1 MKLSMTKTNIEIKQ
15 NVAEEADAGKRLDK
29 WLAEWTD
36 LSRSRI
42 KALILDG
49 QVLAGGKPAT
59 KPTTKI
65 VEDMLYEITV
75 PAPVEAEPQP
85 EDIPLDIVYEDA
97 HLIVVN
103 KPAGLTVHPAVGN
116 WTGTLVNALLHHCQQ
131 DGALALSGIGGVL
144 RPGIVH
150 RIDKNTT
157 GLLVIAKDDKTHQG
171 LSKQFA
177 KHTVERVYVCMTRG
191 APTPRDG
198 RIETRLARSP
208 HDRKKMGVVKKQDAR
223 SIAYMQ
229 RMGKEQPGKVAIT
242 NYKFIQGFG
251 RMKGASLSSPLVS
264 IIECRLET
272 GRTHQI
278 RVHMSH
284 IACPILGDSTY
295 GKTGAFK
302 TATSD
307 AEVILRTAL
316 EGFER
321 QALHA
326 KTLGFIHPI
335 TKETMSFD
343 SDLPEDMLKLKTA
356 LEVL

>member
-1 MKLSMTKTNIEIKQ
+1 MSDVLVNL
-15 NVAEEADAGKRLDK
+15 AEEQDAGKRLDK
-29 WLAEWTD
+29 YLAQWAD

-42 KALILDG
+42 KALILGG
-49 QVLAGGKPAT
+49 QVRGDAKILI

-65 VEDMLYEITV
+65 VEGVVYEITV
-75 PAPVEAEPQP
+75 PAPVTAIPEP
-85 EDIPLDIVYEDA
+85 ENLALDIVYEDA
-97 HLIVVN
+97 HLVVVN

-116 WTGTLVNALLHHCQQ
+116 WSGTLVNGLLHHCG
-131 DGALALSGIGGVL
+131 DSLSGIGGVL

-157 GLLVIAKDDKTHQG
+157 GLLVVAKDDKTHQG

-177 KHTVERVYVCMTRG
+177 AHKVERVYVCMTRG
-191 APTPRDG
+191 APNPREG

-223 SIAYMQ
+223 SIAS
-229 RMGKEQPGKVAIT
+229 GKPPHGKIAIT
-242 NYKFIQGFG
+242 NYAFIKGYG
-251 RMKGASLSSPLVS
+251 RMKGASLSMPLVS

-278 RVHMSH
+278 RVHMAH
-284 IACPILGDSTY
+284 IACPILGDSVY

-302 TATSD
+302 SATS
-307 AEVILRTAL
+307 ESEIKLRAAL
-316 EGFER
+316 DGFER

-326 KTLGFIHPI
+326 QTLGFMHPI
-335 TKETMSFD
+335 TQEAMSFE
-343 SDLPEDMLKLKTA
+343 SELPEDMRK
-356 LEVL
+356 LEVALQGL

>member
-1 MKLSMTKTNIEIKQ
+1 MTDIKQ
-15 NVAEEADAGKRLDK
+15 NVAGEEDAGKRLDK
-29 WLAEWTD
+29 WLAEWAD

-49 QVLAGGKPAT
+49 QVLAGGTPAT

-65 VEDMLYEITV
+65 VEDMLYEISV
-75 PAPVEAEPQP
+75 PAPVAADPEP
-85 EDIPLDIVYEDA
+85 ENIPLDIVYEDA

-103 KPAGLTVHPAVGN
+103 KPVGLTVHPAVGN
-116 WTGTLVNALLHHCQQ
+116 WSGTLVNALLYHCG
-131 DGALALSGIGGVL
+131 DSLSGIGGVL

-150 RIDKNTT
+150 RIDKNTS
-157 GLLVIAKDDKTHQG
+157 GLLVVAKDDKTHQG

-191 APTPRDG
+191 APNPRFG

-223 SIAYMQ
+223 SIAS
-229 RMGKEQPGKVAIT
+229 GKEPHGKIAIT
-242 NYKFIQGFG
+242 NYEFVKGYG
-251 RMKGASLSSPLVS
+251 RTKGASLSTPLVS

-278 RVHMSH
+278 RVHMAH
-284 IACPILGDSTY
+284 ISCPILGDSTY

-302 TATSD
+302 TATS
-307 AEVILRTAL
+307 ESELILRAAL
-316 EGFER
+316 DGFER

-335 TKETMSFD
+335 TKEHMSFD
-343 SDLPEDMLKLKTA
+343 SELPNDMVKLEAA
-356 LEVL
+356 LQAL

>member
-1 MKLSMTKTNIEIKQ
+1 MNDTVIDTLQ
-15 NVAEEADAGKRLDK
+15 NTAEEKDAGKRLDK
-29 WLAEWTD
+29 WLTEWAD

-49 QVLAGGKPAT
+49 QVFAAGNAT
-59 KPTTKI
+59 RKPTTKI
-65 VEDMLYEITV
+65 TANTLYEIIV
-75 PAPVEAEPQP
+75 PAPIAADPQP
-85 EDIPLDIVYEDA
+85 EKIPLEIVYEDA
-97 HLIVVN
+97 NLIVVN

-116 WTGTLVNALLHHCQQ
+116 WSGTLVNALLYHCE
-131 DGALALSGIGGVL
+131 DSLSGIGGVL

-191 APTPRDG
+191 APNPRDG
-198 RIETRLARSP
+198 RIETRLARSA

-223 SIAYMQ
+223 SIAS
-229 RMGKEQPGKVAIT
+229 GKPPHGKIAIT
-242 NYKFIQGFG
+242 NYKFIKGYG
-251 RMKGASLSSPLVS
+251 RMKGASLSTPLVS

-302 TATSD
+302 TANTES
-307 AEVILRTAL
+307 EIILRTAL
-316 EGFER
+316 EGLNR

-335 TKETMSFD
+335 TKEAMSFN
-343 SDLPEDMLKLKTA
+343 SNLPKDMLTLEAALKA
-356 LEVL
+356 L

>member
-1 MKLSMTKTNIEIKQ
+1 MSDLLQNI
-15 NVAEEADAGKRLDK
+15 AEENDAGKRLDK
-29 WLAEWTD
+29 YLAEWAD

-49 QVLAGGKPAT
+49 QVRGDGAALGKPTIKVAEGVHYT
-59 KPTTKI
+59 
-65 VEDMLYEITV
+65 ITV
-75 PAPVEAEPQP
+75 PAPIAANPEP
-85 EDIPLDIVYEDA
+85 EDMALDIVYEDA
-97 HLIVVN
+97 HLVVIN

-116 WTGTLVNALLHHCQQ
+116 WSGTLVNGLLHHCG
-131 DGALALSGIGGVL
+131 DSLSGIGGVL

-157 GLLVIAKDDKTHQG
+157 GLLVVAKDDKTHQG

-177 KHTVERVYVCMTRG
+177 AHKVERVYVCMTRG
-191 APTPRDG
+191 APNPRDG

-223 SIAYMQ
+223 SIAS
-229 RMGKEQPGKVAIT
+229 GKEPHGKIAIT
-242 NYKFIQGFG
+242 NYAFIKGYG
-251 RMKGASLSSPLVS
+251 RMKGASLSTPLVS
-264 IIECRLET
+264 IVECRLET

-278 RVHMSH
+278 RVHMAH
-284 IACPILGDSTY
+284 IACPILGDGVY

-302 TATSD
+302 TATSE
-307 AEVILRTAL
+307 AEIKLRAAL

-335 TKETMSFD
+335 TREALSFESELPDDMS
-343 SDLPEDMLKLKTA
+343 KLKAA
-356 LEVL
+356 LEGL

>member
-1 MKLSMTKTNIEIKQ
+1 MTDTPIDIKQ
-15 NVAEEADAGKRLDK
+15 KTAGEDDAGKRLDK
-29 WLAEWTD
+29 YLAEWAD

-49 QVLAGGKPAT
+49 QVLADGQAAT

-65 VEDMLYEITV
+65 VEDTLYEITV
-75 PAPVEAEPQP
+75 PAPIAADPQP
-85 EDIPLDIVYEDA
+85 ENIPLDIVYEDA

-103 KPAGLTVHPAVGN
+103 KPVGLTVHPAVGN
-116 WTGTLVNALLHHCQQ
+116 WSGTLVNALLYHCG
-131 DGALALSGIGGVL
+131 DSLSGIGGVL

-157 GLLVIAKDDKTHQG
+157 GLLVVAKDDKTHQG

-191 APTPRDG
+191 APNPRTG

-208 HDRKKMGVVKKQDAR
+208 HDRKKMGVVKNQDAR
-223 SIAYMQ
+223 SIAS
-229 RMGKEQPGKVAIT
+229 GKPPHGKIAIT
-242 NYKFIQGFG
+242 NYAFIKGYG
-251 RMKGASLSSPLVS
+251 RMKGASLSTPLVS
-264 IIECRLET
+264 LIECRLET

-278 RVHMSH
+278 RVHMAH
-284 IACPILGDSTY
+284 ISCPILGDSTY

-302 TATSD
+302 TATS
-307 AEVILRTAL
+307 ESELILRAAL
-316 EGFER
+316 DGFDR

-326 KTLGFIHPI
+326 KTLGFVHPI
-335 TKETMSFD
+335 TKEKMFFNSE
-343 SDLPEDMLKLKTA
+343 LPADMVKLETA
-356 LEVL
+356 LQAL

>member
-1 MKLSMTKTNIEIKQ
+1 MNDTVIETMT
-15 NVAEEADAGKRLDK
+15 NVAEEVDAGKRLDK
-29 WLAEWTD
+29 WLAEWAD

-49 QVLAGGKPAT
+49 QVMAGGKAAT

-65 VEDMLYEITV
+65 VEDMVYEIFV
-75 PAPVEAEPQP
+75 PAPIAADPQP
-85 EDIPLDIVYEDA
+85 ENIPLDIVYEDA

-103 KPAGLTVHPAVGN
+103 KPVGLTVHPAVGN
-116 WTGTLVNALLHHCQQ
+116 WSGTLVNALLYHCG
-131 DGALALSGIGGVL
+131 DSLSGIGGVL

-157 GLLVIAKDDKTHQG
+157 GLLVVAKDDKTHQG
-171 LSKQFA
+171 LSRQFA

-223 SIAYMQ
+223 SLAYMQ
-229 RMGKEQPGKVAIT
+229 RMGKEPPGKIAIT
-242 NYKFIQGFG
+242 NYKFIKGYG
-251 RMKGASLSSPLVS
+251 RMKGASLSTPLVS

-302 TATSD
+302 TANSD
-307 AEVILRTAL
+307 AEIILRTAL
-316 EGFER
+316 GGFDR

-335 TKETMSFD
+335 TREQMSFD
-343 SDLPEDMLKLKTA
+343 SELPADMLKLESA
-356 LEVL
+356 LQAL

>member
-1 MKLSMTKTNIEIKQ
+1 MNNTVIEIKQ
-15 NVAEEADAGKRLDK
+15 NVAEEKDAGKRLDK
-29 WLAEWTD
+29 WLAEWAD

-42 KALILDG
+42 KALILNG
-49 QVLAGGKPAT
+49 QVSVGGKAVT

-65 VEDMLYEITV
+65 VEDFLYEITV
-75 PAPVEAEPQP
+75 PAPVAADPQP
-85 EDIPLDIVYEDA
+85 ENIPLDIVYEDA

-103 KPAGLTVHPAVGN
+103 KPVGLTVHPAVGN
-116 WTGTLVNALLHHCQQ
+116 WAGTLVNALLYHCG
-131 DGALALSGIGGVL
+131 DSLSGIGGVL

-157 GLLVIAKDDKTHQG
+157 GLLVVAKDDKTHQG

-191 APTPRDG
+191 APNPRDG

-223 SIAYMQ
+223 SIAS
-229 RMGKEQPGKVAIT
+229 GKEPHGKIAIT
-242 NYKFIQGFG
+242 NYNFIKGYG
-251 RMKGASLSSPLVS
+251 RMKGASLSTPLVS

-302 TATSD
+302 TANSE
-307 AEVILRTAL
+307 AEIILRSAL
-316 EGFER
+316 EGFDR

-335 TKETMSFD
+335 TKEEMSFD
-343 SDLPEDMLKLKTA
+343 SELPKDMLKLEAA
-356 LEVL
+356 LKAL